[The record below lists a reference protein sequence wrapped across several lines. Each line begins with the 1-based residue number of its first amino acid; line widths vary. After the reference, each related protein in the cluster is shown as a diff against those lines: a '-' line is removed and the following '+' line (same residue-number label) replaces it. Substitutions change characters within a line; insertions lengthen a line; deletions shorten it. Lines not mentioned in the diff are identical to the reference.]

1 MAFSENLIRERRAR
15 SLSQEK
21 LAELV
26 GVSRQTVSQWEN
38 GYTEPDLMRLRRLA
52 ELEEEDPSA
61 CRGTVKLVSAGSALA
76 IRSAKS
82 TTAPLIG
89 TAGNG
94 AIVDVLSNDGTWCF
108 IRFGSLKGYV
118 PSNALS
124 ISGTPTGTEETA
136 TSIIGFATVTAS
148 DFVNLR
154 EEGSMSA
161 RVVSTA
167 PSGAVLTVFSQ
178 SGSWAKV
185 QYNATVAYA
194 NTGFISAV
202 TATYPSD
209 AVSSGSATATVST
222 SDGTG
227 SVNLRLHWRAGA
239 RPDSLR
245 HAGDRLFRRRFLVRG
260 QLSGYDRLRDVC
272 VYLLHGRKSGTR
284 YRRYAGGNRRH
295 GE

>member
-1 MAFSENLIRERRAR
+1 M
-15 SLSQEK
+15 
-21 LAELV
+21 
-26 GVSRQTVSQWEN
+26 
-38 GYTEPDLMRLRRLA
+38 
-52 ELEEEDPSA
+52 
-61 CRGTVKLVSAGSALA
+61 
-76 IRSAKS
+76 
-82 TTAPLIG
+82 
-89 TAGNG
+89 
-94 AIVDVLSNDGTWCF
+94 
-108 IRFGSLKGYV
+108 

-209 AVSSGSATATVST
+209 AVSSAAP
-222 SDGTG
+222 
-227 SVNLRLHWRAGA
+227 R
-239 RPDSLR
+239 RP
-245 HAGDRLFRRRFLVRG
+245 
-260 QLSGYDRLRDVC
+260 
-272 VYLLHGRKSGTR
+272 
-284 YRRYAGGNRRH
+284 
-295 GE
+295 

>member
-1 MAFSENLIRERRAR
+1 
-15 SLSQEK
+15 
-21 LAELV
+21 
-26 GVSRQTVSQWEN
+26 
-38 GYTEPDLMRLRRLA
+38 
-52 ELEEEDPSA
+52 
-61 CRGTVKLVSAGSALA
+61 
-76 IRSAKS
+76 
-82 TTAPLIG
+82 
-89 TAGNG
+89 
-94 AIVDVLSNDGTWCF
+94 
-108 IRFGSLKGYV
+108 
-118 PSNALS
+118 
-124 ISGTPTGTEETA
+124 
-136 TSIIGFATVTAS
+136 
-148 DFVNLR
+148 
-154 EEGSMSA
+154 MSA

-227 SVNLRLHWRAGA
+227 SVNLRASASTGA
-239 RPDSLR
+239 QVLAQIPSG

-260 QLSGYDRLRDVC
+260 QLSGHDRLCDVC

-284 YRRYAGGNRRH
+284 YRRYAGREQGGTGNEDGGQVTVSPKAIRKRPPCARPS
-295 GE
+295 